1 MQRDPIP
8 PTMAPLH
15 VVILAAGQGKRMKSR
30 LPKVLHRLAGR
41 TLFEHVVAA
50 ARNLD
55 PAAIHAV
62 YGHGGEQLREA
73 HAALPVQ
80 WVEQREQRGTGH
92 AVEQAMPAIPDGAT
106 VLVLYADVPLIDAGT
121 LRDTV
126 AATGDGSLALIS
138 VQVED
143 PHGYGRIL
151 RGDDG
156 RVVSIVEDKDASEDE
171 RSIKEI
177 NTGILAA
184 GAAKLRGWLARIDED
199 NAQGERYLT
208 DVIALAVSDGIDVHS
223 INPKALEEVLGIN
236 DRSQL
241 AALERY
247 YQFGQAQRLMRDGVT
262 VADPARLDIRGE
274 VDIGRDVLLDVNVI
288 LEGKVIIAE
297 GASIGPNCMIKD
309 AEIGPGSEIR
319 ANTIIEQARIG
330 AGCRIGPY
338 ARLRPGTELAEDV
351 HIGNFVEVKN
361 TRVGKGSKA
370 NHLTYLGDSRIGKD
384 VNVGAGTITCNYD
397 GAEKHVTIIEDDV
410 FVGSGVELVAP
421 ITVCAGATI
430 GAGTTV
436 TKDVPAGVLSVNRG
450 RQTTIENWTRPT
462 KRKK

>member
-1 MQRDPIP
+1 M
-8 PTMAPLH
+8 TPLH

-41 TLFEHVVAA
+41 TLLEHAVAA
-50 ARNLD
+50 ARELD
-55 PAAIHAV
+55 PAAIHTV
-62 YGHGGEQLREA
+62 YGHGAQQVRDA
-73 HAALPVQ
+73 HPDLGVQ

-92 AVEQAMPAIPDGAT
+92 AVEQAMPAIPDDAT
-106 VLVLYADVPLIDAGT
+106 VLVLVADVPLIDAGT

-126 AATGDGSLALIS
+126 AAAGEDSLALIT

-143 PHGYGRIL
+143 PRGYGRIL
-151 RGDDG
+151 RASDG
-156 RVVSIVEDKDASEDE
+156 RVVGIVEDRDASDSE

-184 GAAKLRGWLARIDED
+184 GAASLRRWLRRIDES

-208 DVIALAVSDGIDVHS
+208 DVIALAVAEGVGVNS
-223 INPKALEEVLGIN
+223 ISPGAMEEVLGVN

-241 AALERY
+241 AKLERH
-247 YQFGQAQRLMRDGVT
+247 YQRKQAERLMRAGVT
-262 VADPARLDIRGE
+262 IVDPARLDIRGE
-274 VDIGRDVLLDVNVI
+274 VDIGRDVSLDVNVI

-297 GASIGPNCMIKD
+297 GVRVGPNCMIKN
-309 AEIGPGSEIR
+309 AEIGPDSEIH
-319 ANTIIEQARIG
+319 ANTVIDQAIVG
-330 AGCRIGPY
+330 ARCRIGPY
-338 ARLRPGTELAEDV
+338 ARLRPGTTLAEDV

-361 TRVGKGSKA
+361 TRVGRGSKA
-370 NHLTYLGDSRIGKD
+370 NHLTYLGDSRVGKD

-397 GAEKHVTIIEDDV
+397 GAEKHTTVIEDGV

-421 ITVCAGATI
+421 ITVHAGATI
-430 GAGTTV
+430 GAGATV
-436 TKDVPAGVLSVNRG
+436 TKDVASGVLSVNRG

-462 KRKK
+462 KKKKG

>member
-1 MQRDPIP
+1 
-8 PTMAPLH
+8 MAPLH

-41 TLFEHVVAA
+41 TLLEHAVAA
-50 ARNLD
+50 ARELD
-55 PAAIHAV
+55 PAAIHTV
-62 YGHGGEQLREA
+62 YGHGGRQVRDA
-73 HAALPVQ
+73 HPDLAVQ

-92 AVEQAMPAIPDGAT
+92 AVEQAMPALPDDAT
-106 VLVLYADVPLIDAGT
+106 VLVLVADVPLIDAGT

-126 AATGDGSLALIS
+126 AAAGEGSLALIT

-143 PHGYGRIL
+143 PRGYGRIL
-151 RGDDG
+151 RASDG
-156 RVVSIVEDKDASEDE
+156 RVVGIVEDRDASDSE

-184 GAAKLRGWLARIDED
+184 GAASLRRWLCRIDES

-208 DVIALAVSDGIDVHS
+208 DVIALAVAEGVGVNS
-223 INPKALEEVLGIN
+223 ISPGAMEEVLGVN

-241 AALERY
+241 AQLERH
-247 YQFGQAQRLMRDGVT
+247 YQRKQAERLMRAGVT
-262 VADPARLDIRGE
+262 IVDPARLDIRGE

-288 LEGKVIIAE
+288 LEGKVVIAE
-297 GASIGPNCMIKD
+297 GVRVGPNCMIKN
-309 AEIGPGSEIR
+309 AEIGPDSEIH
-319 ANTIIEQARIG
+319 ANTVIDQAIVG
-330 AGCRIGPY
+330 ARCRIGPY
-338 ARLRPGTELAEDV
+338 ARLRPGTTLAEDV

-361 TRVGKGSKA
+361 TRVGRGSKA
-370 NHLTYLGDSRIGKD
+370 NHLTYLGDSRVGKD

-397 GAEKHVTIIEDDV
+397 GAEKHTTVIEDGV

-421 ITVCAGATI
+421 ITVHAGATI
-430 GAGTTV
+430 GAGATV
-436 TKDVPAGVLSVNRG
+436 TKDVASGVLSVNRG

-462 KRKK
+462 KKKKG